1 MEDEWCLS
9 QVGRKLMHSP
19 GEHVEV
25 ALDVALD
32 GTLLIVSE
40 LIVDTLVVFLLG
52 VLKIYV
58 VFVGIERRLELWDV
72 NFILPAMLDQDGLKQ
87 VMVQQR

>member
-1 MEDEWCLS
+1 
-9 QVGRKLMHSP
+9 MHSP

-58 VFVGIERRLELWDV
+58 VFVGIERRLEL
-72 NFILPAMLDQDGLKQ
+72 
-87 VMVQQR
+87 

>member
-1 MEDEWCLS
+1 
-9 QVGRKLMHSP
+9 MHSP
-19 GEHVEV
+19 GKHVEV

-32 GTLLIVSE
+32 RTLLIVSE
-40 LIVDTLVVFLLG
+40 LIVNTLVVFLLG